1 MSWKDIALQ
10 ENFDRLGTSI
20 RTHNRII
27 VLNPYPVALC
37 DYSRT
42 EFREYLLPK
51 IKNACLM
58 DRIPKYRAKRGH
70 TNWKFRYLLEKEI
83 INLFSNEF
91 LIKMRDCS
99 SKGILKGVLELPDS
113 MIDSSVPLH
122 PILQEQPWN
131 IANETYRHKKYR
143 SRENLYKKAAEHY
156 HVKMSNVMVKY
167 DVPHTHLCDDLPMFY
182 SREDYKCIKGL

>member
-70 TNWKFRYLLEKEI
+70 TNWK
-83 INLFSNEF
+83 
-91 LIKMRDCS
+91 DCS

>member
-1 MSWKDIALQ
+1 MMETTIFVRKMLVKMESKSNLKNI
-10 ENFDRLGTSI
+10 I
-20 RTHNRII
+20 RKREYNIDKA
-27 VLNPYPVALC
+27 VQLLC
-37 DYSRT
+37 DEPKVINEPVIIQYPHEMIIGTHRK
-42 EFREYLLPK
+42 LHK
-51 IKNACLM
+51 IKIM
-58 DRIPKYRAKRGH
+58 FSIGKYNIATDDVH
-70 TNWKFRYLLEKEI
+70 H
-83 INLFSNEF
+83 
-91 LIKMRDCS
+91 CS